1 MNQRD
6 APRERAAIIA
16 RLRQLAT
23 DVRRLTAGFD
33 DATLQRRAV
42 AGQWSLIELV
52 CHLSLVQQLFEQ
64 RIGAMLEHDR
74 PAFQSYAPEDDPAFA
89 RLIASAPGRE
99 AVQTYLMERDRFVSR
114 LEALDEGAWRR
125 TGVHP
130 TFGEFDI
137 EFLVEYLAP

>member
-1 MNQRD
+1 
-6 APRERAAIIA
+6 
-16 RLRQLAT
+16 
-23 DVRRLTAGFD
+23 
-33 DATLQRRAV
+33 
-42 AGQWSLIELV
+42 
-52 CHLSLVQQLFEQ
+52 VQQLFEQ
-64 RIGAMLEHDR
+64 RIGAMLENDR

-137 EFLVEYLAP
+137 EFLVEYLAHHEAHHVYQIFTRRLPFVRRPPPAGP